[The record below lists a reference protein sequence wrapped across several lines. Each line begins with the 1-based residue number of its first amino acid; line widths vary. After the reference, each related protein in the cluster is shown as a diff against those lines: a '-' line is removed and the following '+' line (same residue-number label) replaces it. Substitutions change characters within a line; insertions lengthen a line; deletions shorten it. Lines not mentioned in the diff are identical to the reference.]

1 MGEGERRQQFKI
13 HVSSYSVTF
22 VQTEFALHLR
32 IMDKG
37 SSFAVGWK
45 FTSCGISQTLYDGL
59 KLGGCTV
66 KIGGWVQF
74 VTSYSTVFPAPFWPV
89 MRVRGVPN

>member
-1 MGEGERRQQFKI
+1 MVGERGDNYI
-13 HVSSYSVTF
+13 CISATF
-22 VQTEFALHLR
+22 VHTEFALHLR

-59 KLGGCTV
+59 KLCACHEHSTV
-66 KIGGWVQF
+66 KIGGVASF
-74 VTSYSTVFPAPFWPV
+74 VTS
-89 MRVRGVPN
+89 